1 MTKQECLKRAARV
14 QSPSRSY
21 KRSGHEALFNEAC
34 SNLDAVSH
42 RGG

>member
-1 MTKQECLKRAARV
+1 MTKQECLKRAAECDRLAEV
-14 QSPSRSY
+14 